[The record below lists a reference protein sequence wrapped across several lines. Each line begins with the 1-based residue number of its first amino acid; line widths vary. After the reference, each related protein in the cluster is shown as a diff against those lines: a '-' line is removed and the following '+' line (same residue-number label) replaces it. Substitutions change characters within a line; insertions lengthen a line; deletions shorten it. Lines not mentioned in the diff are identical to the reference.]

1 MFELISTQD
10 TWLVLMGPLHRDI
23 DHVSIA
29 FRIPSSEDPHAF
41 KERLGAAGLVG
52 GKFQIL
58 SRKEDEVR
66 KQFISGELNG
76 LMRFE

>member
-1 MFELISTQD
+1 MFEFISTQD
-10 TWLVLMGPLHRDI
+10 TWLVLTSPLHWDV

-29 FRIPSSEDPHAF
+29 FRLPSSEDPNAF
-41 KERLGAAGLVG
+41 KERLRAAGLVG

-76 LMRFE
+76 LIRFE